1 MRHFALALLFLLPVG
16 LCKGQSTD
24 AKVVEPK
31 AIGVV
36 YHFDPAKPELKA
48 LPNEPSK
55 QGKKGCGGTN
65 FCFTVD
71 LLGDRS
77 SFRLQTSDTVEF
89 VFKTGSPE
97 KVSLYLFKVKKNNRW
112 FDLEKWGQGR
122 NEPIKGLPV
131 EVTQYCTSSY
141 KLVPTSPL
149 APGEYAI
156 TSAGEVY
163 TFGIDQ

>member
-1 MRHFALALLFLLPVG
+1 MRHFALALLLLLPIS
-16 LCKGQSTD
+16 LCKAQSAD
-24 AKVVEPK
+24 AKPVEPK
-31 AIGVV
+31 TIGVV
-36 YHFDPAKPELKA
+36 YRLDLTSQELKP
-48 LPNEPSK
+48 LLSEPWK

-71 LLGDRS
+71 LSGDHS
-77 SFRLQTSDTVEF
+77 AFRLKTGDTFEF
-89 VFKTGSPE
+89 VFKAGSPE

-112 FDLEKWGQGR
+112 FDFEKWGQGR

-131 EVTQYCTSSY
+131 EITQYGTSSY

-149 APGEYAI
+149 TPGEYAI
-156 TSAGEVY
+156 TIAGEVY